1 MTLTGFLNINKPCNM
16 TSYDV
21 IRILKKFTGKTKI
34 GHGGILDRPAVGVL
48 PVGLGNSTKLFEYFH
63 LFSKTYVGTI
73 VFGLSTVTDDA
84 TGALLETGDPSKL
97 TFEQIQPLA
106 LTWLGEQSQFPPM
119 YSSIKMQGKELYK
132 YALSDETVNLKPRHV
147 VFYNIEVDNLHCY
160 SSTEESWVNTL
171 DNIPVEVAKKLPECR
186 FLNFSATCSSGT
198 YMRSL
203 ARDLGDKLGSK
214 GSLLYLNRTRVGAFK
229 LESGFDLKTLTDQ
242 LTEGKDIQEFLDPNE
257 VAFDLHHS
265 LVLGNPELN
274 TLINGRA
281 IDVEFS
287 RVRTNSSEVAP
298 YNDPYSQAPALLF
311 GLSIQEKII
320 CTVDVVGNSAANNT
334 IRLKLSK
341 RI

>member
-73 VFGLSTVTDDA
+73 IFGLSTVTDDA
-84 TGALLETGDPSKL
+84 TGALLETGDPCNLS
-97 TFEQIQPLA
+97 FDQIQHLA
-106 LTWLGEQSQFPPM
+106 LSWLGEQSQYPPM

-132 YALSDETVNLKPRHV
+132 YALSDESVNLKPRQV
-147 VFYNIEVDNLHCY
+147 VFYNIQVDNLHSY
-160 SSTEESWVNTL
+160 SSTEDNWINSL

-186 FLNFSATCSSGT
+186 FLDFTATCSSGT

-214 GSLLYLNRTRVGAFK
+214 GSLLYLNRTRVGAFRI
-229 LESGFDLKTLTDQ
+229 ESGYNLKLLTEQ
-242 LTEGKDIQEFLDPNE
+242 LTNGKDIQDFLEPNE

-265 LVLGNPELN
+265 IILSNPELN
-274 TLINGRA
+274 TLLNGRA
-281 IDVEFS
+281 IDVEIS
-287 RVRTNSSEVAP
+287 RVRTYSTELPP
-298 YNDPYSQAPALLF
+298 YIDSYSQSPELLF
-311 GLSIQEKII
+311 GLSVQEKII
-320 CTVDVVGNSAANNT
+320 CTIDVVGNSVINNT